1 MTSCFS
7 KLMKWFKIFKIWIS
21 LKWVMTFPSKKKI
34 LKLCFKGYIFR
45 SYQFLAEEPFNLL
58 TADFFFFL
66 GGGGRLDFNIFWWFS
81 LNADFTPHE
90 KCPSE
95 LFWSVFSRIR
105 TEYGEIWMW
114 ENTEQNNSKYSI
126 NYNGKF
132 RRPPITL
139 IKSISY

>member
-58 TADFFFFL
+58 TADFFFFW
-66 GGGGRLDFNIFWWFS
+66 GGGRVDFNIFWWFS

-114 ENTEQNNSKYSI
+114 KIRNRITPNTVL
-126 NYNGKF
+126 
-132 RRPPITL
+132 ITMVNFGDL
-139 IKSISY
+139 LLPW